1 MEARCRRDRSG
12 RLGSWGLSHNVISIE
27 QQVHGYRQG
36 HQLLSSSVNLSK
48 ADQSTIDQLSD
59 VAGPLRP
66 GEMFSPYV
74 SAYPLP
80 SENFFVLAR
89 TWQDL
94 TVARAGCVR
103 TLSLL
108 IPTTTWASA
117 ASLSPFF
124 GLLKDVG
131 LPSSAVSVGMME
143 PVPQPLPSV
152 QDFSGKELLEAMFL
166 EDAKPV
172 ALFDATDPEL
182 IAERL
187 MTAMWPALR
196 ARLALSTFALSPRKV
211 EGRFFDLVFAPKDA
225 KPRFS
230 DWPGRRV
237 DTRAAR
243 DSRHR
248 WTGTIYS
255 RVFMEPFP
263 KLMSDR
269 EGSLVEIS
277 EDSSVASLRIAL
289 LWDELLEKVDRS
301 PTAALGLLDIANS
314 RATFSSETAQ
324 RLTPLLRDA
333 TLQAVSDLPAADA
346 WDFLAAIVRKMHAVY
361 PSRAIRLVSEAA
373 SSLAKRDPNG
383 ALALLSRSD
392 PEDALAVIWPT
403 ISAGL
408 AAGFQEAEPALISAE
423 PILLAR
429 LIAVGGSLAELA
441 ATSPPM
447 ITALGRAF
455 SKLPSELLPSVRA
468 AMLPLLTND
477 DQMEAAAPLIATLSE
492 EELLT
497 ELRHLDLSNGLTSTA
512 YAAPIAARANSIDAT
527 DSLRQV
533 LIRGDL
539 TPVRSTFLQ
548 ATLTPCLED
557 AIWLISDPALSVES
571 ANRLL
576 LALLRAASSSHR
588 QALLGNEVVLDR
600 VPDEGA
606 DVLMWAVYAG
616 FLPLKSYV
624 VLVFRLLPISE
635 LKERQRLLSHAL
647 NRCLPLQLP
656 GDGLSTVLRLLDSEV
671 EQVDVALVIR
681 VGLERKVDAD
691 ILSRNLTAIGLSAKA
706 VRNRFIE
713 LLDEIVAALSPRHVL
728 ELSKDAAT
736 SFANLLWTAQTS
748 ESSVALDSSG
758 RLLPQ
763 LFRSRSAPVSM
774 LIAACF
780 PVVYREL
787 ASKEEVPELLRFIP
801 FLDWDRCKS
810 ARRELVTAFLIAPA
824 WDIEDLA
831 LTAFL
836 CQDLDRILRRVADAY
851 DGDRYLE
858 SILVGL
864 QRLPES
870 ARKAVEAAIGSIR
883 ASRRR

>member
-1 MEARCRRDRSG
+1 M
-12 RLGSWGLSHNVISIE
+12 IPIE

-36 HQLLSSSVNLSK
+36 HQLLSSSINLSK

-66 GEMFSPYV
+66 GEIFSPYV

-80 SENFFVLAR
+80 SESFYVLAR

-108 IPTTTWASA
+108 IPTTRWASA
-117 ASLSPFF
+117 ASLSSFF
-124 GLLKDVG
+124 DLIKDIG
-131 LPSSAVSVGMME
+131 LPSGAVSVDVVE
-143 PVPQPLPSV
+143 SIPQPLPSV

-166 EDAKPV
+166 EDARPV
-172 ALFDATDPEL
+172 ALFDTADPEL

-187 MTAMWPALR
+187 MTAMWPGLR

-237 DTRAAR
+237 DARAAR

-255 RVFMEPFP
+255 RVFKDPFP

-269 EGSLVEIS
+269 EGSLIDTS

-314 RATFSSETAQ
+314 RATFSPETAQ
-324 RLTPLLRDA
+324 TLTPLLRDA
-333 TLQAVSDLPAADA
+333 TSQALSDLPAADA
-346 WDFLAAIVRKMHAVY
+346 WDFFAAIVRKMHAVY
-361 PSRAIRLVSEAA
+361 PSGTIKSVSEAA
-373 SSLAKRDPNG
+373 SRLAKRDPNG
-383 ALALLSRSD
+383 ALSLLSRPD
-392 PEDALAVIWPT
+392 PEDALSVAWP
-403 ISAGL
+403 IIAEGL
-408 AAGFQEAEPALISAE
+408 ASDFNGAEPALNSAE
-423 PILLAR
+423 PGVLAR
-429 LIAVGGSLAELA
+429 LLASDKSLAELA
-441 ATSPPM
+441 VASPPM
-447 ITALGRAF
+447 ISALGRTF
-455 SKLPSELLPSVRA
+455 SKLPSDLLPSVRA
-468 AMLPLLTND
+468 AILPLLKND
-477 DQMEAAAPLIATLSE
+477 DQVEAAAPLIATLSE
-492 EELLT
+492 EELLA
-497 ELRHLDLSNGLTSTA
+497 EVRHLDQSNGLSSTA
-512 YAAPIAARANSIDAT
+512 YAEPIAARANAIYAT
-527 DSLRQV
+527 DSLRKV
-533 LIRGDL
+533 LLQREL

-548 ATLTPCLED
+548 ATLTPCLDD
-557 AIWLISDPALSVES
+557 AIWLISDPALSIEA
-571 ANRLL
+571 ANMLL
-576 LALLRAASSSHR
+576 LALLRAASASDR
-588 QALLGNEVVLDR
+588 QALLGNETVLDR
-600 VPDEGA
+600 VPDEGV
-606 DVLMWAVYAG
+606 DVLMWAIYSD

-624 VLVFRLLPISE
+624 ALVFRLLPISE
-635 LKERQRLLSHAL
+635 LNERRRLVSHAL

-656 GDGLSTVLRLLDSEV
+656 DDGLSTVSRLLDSEV
-671 EQVDVALVIR
+671 EHVDVALVIR
-681 VGLERKVDAD
+681 VGLERKVDANV
-691 ILSRNLTAIGLSAKA
+691 LSRNLTAIGLSAKA
-706 VRNRFIE
+706 VRNHFIE
-713 LLDEIVAALSPRHVL
+713 HLDEIVAALSPRYVL

-736 SFANLLWTAQTS
+736 SLANLIWTAQTS
-748 ESSVALDSSG
+748 ESSVALGTSG

-763 LFRSRSAPVSM
+763 LFRSRSAPVSI
-774 LIAACF
+774 LVAACF
-780 PVVYREL
+780 PVVYQEL

-801 FLDWDRCKS
+801 FLDWDKCKS
-810 ARRELVTAFLIAPA
+810 ARRELVSAFLIAPA

-864 QRLPES
+864 QRLPEG
-870 ARKAVEAAIGSIR
+870 ARRAVKAAIGRIR
-883 ASRRR
+883 GSRR